1 MAPTEWSGWNVS
13 LRLAVAPAWPAK
25 SVDVAQPATRP
36 RDAVID
42 GEFVA
47 RDAHGISRFQLLQ
60 NALRAEARLLY
71 CIFDIMFCDGKDLSG
86 LALLERKETLAHVTC
101 SARASDHSFGLLPV
115 ASPTV

>member
-1 MAPTEWSGWNVS
+1 M
-13 LRLAVAPAWPAK
+13 
-25 SVDVAQPATRP
+25 
-36 RDAVID
+36 
-42 GEFVA
+42 A